1 MTNYQYIEDLI
12 PNMFLRNVSDT
23 QTLSYPH
30 VVPTR
35 KMSHKFGA
43 QLQI

>member
-12 PNMFLRNVSDT
+12 PNMFLVTCRTPN
-23 QTLSYPH
+23 PH